1 VRAGTREKERASAL
15 DRQDHG
21 VAQACTGI
29 EMGELRRA
37 LREKM
42 KEAIKER
49 TAWQI

>member
-1 VRAGTREKERASAL
+1 VETREREERANVI

-29 EMGELRRA
+29 EMGESRRA
-37 LREKM
+37 LREEI